1 MVHLLYDLGFAK
13 VRLAHSPRLHG
24 RPLDLLGAFSHAFS
38 SRCATE
44 RPAWQEG
51 SRPANV
57 LVRWVVQARDDP
69 TQADLI
75 LAMVCSE
82 RLVARRCRAKGAE
95 QGLMAARSMRQK
107 MARNA
112 LSIRYALHRTD
123 SGGVKRTSVS
133 AGQSGGGPGEDLHL
147 RPHPET

>member
-1 MVHLLYDLGFAK
+1 VLALRADLPPLIGDEQLVRLLYDLGFAK
-13 VRLAHSPRLHG
+13 ARLAHSPRLHG
-24 RPLDLLGAFSHAFS
+24 RPLGLLGAFSDAFS

-69 TQADLI
+69 AQADLI

-82 RLVARRCRAKGAE
+82 RLVAQVPHEGSRAGA
-95 QGLMAARSMRQK
+95 
-107 MARNA
+107 
-112 LSIRYALHRTD
+112 H
-123 SGGVKRTSVS
+123 
-133 AGQSGGGPGEDLHL
+133 GGPVHAPEDG
-147 RPHPET
+147 T